1 MDSSQLTGIAVPQP
15 EEITVSEREDAM
27 GAYLMMFASLAA
39 GLPLPIINLVASIVY
54 YFVNREKGKFVHFH
68 CLHSLYAQIPSS
80 LLNAG
85 GMFWGLRIVFDIL
98 PFDDTFKAYLIVVA
112 LANLL
117 YFAFSIVAAVRARQG
132 RFFYFVFFGK
142 IAFQQV
148 YGADDRGDKE
158 KTISNKAPKF

>member
-1 MDSSQLTGIAVPQP
+1 MHSNKLTSIAIPQP
-15 EEITVSEREDAM
+15 EDITVSEREDAM

-54 YFVNREKGKFVHFH
+54 YFVNRDKGKFVHFH
-68 CLHSLYAQIPSS
+68 CLHSLYAQIPTS

-85 GMFWGLRIVFDIL
+85 AMFWGLRILFKTL
-98 PFDDTFKAYLIVVA
+98 PFDDTFKVYLVVVA

-117 YFAFSIVAAVRARQG
+117 YFIFSIVAAVRARQG

-148 YGADDRGDKE
+148 YTAEDRNE
-158 KTISNKAPKF
+158 KVVSNEPPKF